1 MFFCSLLWEK
11 GGSKISPFFL
21 LKKIYY
27 FCKMD
32 YHYIEIITKLKKEN
46 DKLRSSLYE
55 LLKSDKIPKTK
66 KDLIIKKHFN
76 NGKEQ
81 I

>member
-1 MFFCSLLWEK
+1 
-11 GGSKISPFFL
+11 
-21 LKKIYY
+21 
-27 FCKMD
+27 MD

-55 LLKSDKIPKTK
+55 LLKSDKIPKTQ

-76 NGKEQ
+76 NGKKQ